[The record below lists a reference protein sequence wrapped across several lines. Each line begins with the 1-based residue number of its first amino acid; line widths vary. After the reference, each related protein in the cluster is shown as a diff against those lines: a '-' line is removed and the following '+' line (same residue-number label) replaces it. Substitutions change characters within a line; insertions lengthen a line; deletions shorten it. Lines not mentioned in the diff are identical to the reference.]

1 MPENSWRELRRRKT
15 ETELY
20 STMNRNIIFS
30 TAEQEIGVWIN
41 GKQLY
46 RKVITGNLDATS
58 QTVSFPTGLNR
69 SNEYVTIERA
79 MWYDGRGGCLP
90 IPFCTFSDLKYAVAI
105 YVTNDFSTII
115 IERGSAH
122 LRPSTF
128 YATLLY
134 TK

>member
-20 STMNRNIIFS
+20 STLNRNIIFS
-30 TAEQEIGVWIN
+30 AAEQEIGVWIN
-41 GKQLY
+41 GKKLY

-58 QTVSFPTGLNR
+58 QTVSFSTGLNG

-90 IPFCTFSDLKYAVAI
+90 IPFCTFSDLKYAIGI
-105 YVTNDFSTII
+105 YVTNNFSTII
-115 IERGSAH
+115 IERGSAQ
-122 LRPSTF
+122 LRLSTF
-128 YATLLY
+128 YAILLY